1 MMTTIGERGY
11 MPKRTMQAEAC
22 LHIQELLR
30 QRGFNI
36 TARGVTLEDNRQWL
50 VFERAG
56 RQVGVDS
63 ASGLW
68 LRPARNDTWRCI
80 ERSCTVGGA
89 LEAVDFLTRG

>member
-1 MMTTIGERGY
+1 MTILDERGY
-11 MPKRTMQAEAC
+11 MPKRTVQAGAS

-30 QRGFNI
+30 QRGFDI
-36 TARGVTLEDNRQWL
+36 AARTVTLEDNRQWL

-68 LRPARNDTWRCI
+68 VKPSRNDTWRCI
-80 ERSCTVGGA
+80 ESSCTVGGA

>member
-1 MMTTIGERGY
+1 MTILDERCY
-11 MPKRTMQAEAC
+11 MPKRTGQAEAS

-30 QRGFNI
+30 QRGFDI
-36 TARGVTLEDNRQWL
+36 AARAVTLEDNRQWL

-68 LRPARNDTWRCI
+68 VKPSRSDSWRCI

>member
-1 MMTTIGERGY
+1 
-11 MPKRTMQAEAC
+11 MPKRTGQAEAS

-30 QRGFNI
+30 QRGYDI
-36 TARGVTLEDNRQWL
+36 AARAVKLEDNRQWL

-68 LRPARNDTWRCI
+68 VKPSRNDTWRCI
-80 ERSCTVGGA
+80 EMSCTVGGA

>member
-1 MMTTIGERGY
+1 
-11 MPKRTMQAEAC
+11 MPKRTGQAEAS

-30 QRGFNI
+30 QRGYDI
-36 TARGVTLEDNRQWL
+36 AARAVALEGNRQWL

-68 LRPARNDTWRCI
+68 VKPARNDTWRCI
-80 ERSCTVGGA
+80 EMSCTVGGA

>member
-1 MMTTIGERGY
+1 MTLLDERGY
-11 MPKRTMQAEAC
+11 MPKGTGQAEAS

-30 QRGFNI
+30 QRGVDI
-36 TARGVTLEDNRQWL
+36 AARTVTLEDNRQWL

-56 RQVGVDS
+56 RQVGLDS

-68 LRPARNDTWRCI
+68 VKPSRNDTWRCI

-89 LEAVDFLTRG
+89 LEAVDFLTKG